1 MDLDEKHAH
10 IDFLCDRLNT
20 PDFVRGDAHELL
32 DANPNQF
39 RRGKH
44 TEAGLL
50 AIVFLAARIRNL
62 PVTIRDFCR
71 TISLNMRDVSRAYR
85 DLLEEN
91 EYDVPVQS
99 PLQFIS
105 KLSNACNFSPKT
117 VMNARKTLTKNPKEC
132 ALIGHDAQVRAA
144 TVLLHHAYKNKEVEG
159 SIFTAEKRVIQ
170 NKSRYRTTYGEESR
184 MYERKEK
191 TDGLLPLRTP
201 GTLSLANLYGK
212 DPPPQTRHIPD
223 KFKEHNKITTL
234 LEVANVSGN
243 GLDKNLLTLRK
254 ALEDV

>member
-71 TISLNMRDVSRAYR
+71 AISLNMRDVSRAYR

-117 VMNARKTLTKNPKEC
+117 VMNAQKTLTKNPKEC

-184 MYERKEK
+184 MRYERDGKVWAVYDKE
-191 TDGLLPLRTP
+191 
-201 GTLSLANLYGK
+201 
-212 DPPPQTRHIPD
+212 PPPQTRHIPD

>member
-1 MDLDEKHAH
+1 MDLDEKHTH

-20 PDFVRGDAHELL
+20 PDFLRGDAHELL

-50 AIVFLAARIRNL
+50 AIVFLASRIRNL

-71 TISLNMRDVSRAYR
+71 LFSLNMRDVSKAYR

-91 EYDVPVQS
+91 EYDIPVQT

-117 VMNARKTLTKNPKEC
+117 VMNAQQTLTKNPKEC

-144 TVLLHHAYKNKEVEG
+144 TVLLHHAYKNNEVKG
-159 SIFTAEKRVIQ
+159 SVFTAEKRVIQ
-170 NKSRYRTTYGEESR
+170 NQSRYRTTYGEESR
-184 MYERKEK
+184 MYEREDR
-191 TDGLLPLRTP
+191 TDGLLPLRSK
-201 GTLSLANLYGK
+201 SLVDLYGK

-234 LEVANVSGN
+234 IEVANVSGN
-243 GLDKNLLTLRK
+243 GLNKNLLTLRK